1 MSARKNFRLLL
12 WGGMAIA
19 MYISFFPD
27 TAHAGYLDP
36 GPGSTL
42 AQVIIAAAAGIR
54 RFWAG
59 LLSPFTRFFKK

>member
-27 TAHAGYLDP
+27 TARAGYLDP
-36 GPGSTL
+36 GSGSTL

>member
-27 TAHAGYLDP
+27 TAHAGYLDT
-36 GPGSTL
+36 GSGSTL

>member
-1 MSARKNFRLLL
+1 
-12 WGGMAIA
+12 

-36 GPGSTL
+36 GSGSTL